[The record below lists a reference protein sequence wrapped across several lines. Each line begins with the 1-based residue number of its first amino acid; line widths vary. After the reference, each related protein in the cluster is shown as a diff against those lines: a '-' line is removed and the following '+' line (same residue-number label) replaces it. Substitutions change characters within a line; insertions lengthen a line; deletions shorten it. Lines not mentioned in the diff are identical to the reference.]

1 MAEEKTQS
9 DLDVVGEV
17 DDLDLGQTDLSND
30 LLELKNRMDKTD
42 QEMRAMTQAMK
53 STLLDVRALMQDMD
67 NPFKMLRDMGVDKLV
82 DKAVEVVEDEVNK
95 QKREEAKKRMAGA
108 EENVKPVAVQVS
120 GQQGLSMRD
129 EGLESLS
136 PEADG
141 GAPKRDASPPV
152 SPPSGVGVV
161 EEPRG
166 EVVARG
172 STSVPP
178 QIEQWM
184 AQTEASLKRL
194 SDALA
199 KVTHGLEEAVSR
211 SSRAEPAWGGRELGG
226 SDYYEAYVNL
236 VADYLR
242 LRLGV
247 KGAESVLLE
256 GMYREWA
263 SPKVVRDI
271 MEKMTAINKFSS
283 RGLASLDL
291 GNGVEDRL
299 LFTALLRN
307 LDKPISTWG
316 ESTILFLLLALVS
329 RARENQ
335 ARKG

>member
-152 SPPSGVGVV
+152 SPPSGAGVV

-194 SDALA
+194 SLI
-199 KVTHGLEEAVSR
+199 H
-211 SSRAEPAWGGRELGG
+211 
-226 SDYYEAYVNL
+226 
-236 VADYLR
+236 
-242 LRLGV
+242 
-247 KGAESVLLE
+247 
-256 GMYREWA
+256 
-263 SPKVVRDI
+263 I
-271 MEKMTAINKFSS
+271 
-283 RGLASLDL
+283 
-291 GNGVEDRL
+291 
-299 LFTALLRN
+299 
-307 LDKPISTWG
+307 
-316 ESTILFLLLALVS
+316 
-329 RARENQ
+329 
-335 ARKG
+335 